1 MMYEKVRAHKTK
13 LVAASGDLSNV
24 VASEEHLQ

>member
-1 MMYEKVRAHKTK
+1 MYEKVTAPNTK

-24 VASEEHLQ
+24 VASEAHLL